1 MGLVL
6 EAVSK
11 SFPGVK
17 ALDGVS
23 LDLKAGEIHAL
34 MGENGAGK
42 STLIKI
48 VTGLIRPDSGHV
60 LLDGRAVQFGSPR
73 DALSEGVSA
82 VHQERNLI
90 PRFNVGENIL
100 LERLPTR
107 NGLVD
112 YSAVEREARRYLDL
126 LDPGIDARAEVRS
139 LSVAQMQIVEIA
151 KALSSEAK
159 ILLLDEPTASI
170 TEHETAAL
178 FKLLRKL
185 RDDRVAIVF
194 VSHKLEEVFAIAD
207 RITVLRDGKT
217 IARGAPMAE
226 MTRQTLVSLMIGRAE
241 QIAEIAERQVDPSH
255 VVLEARELSTTRGH
269 KNISFALHHREILG
283 LYGLVGAGR
292 SELAH
297 AILGDAR
304 ISGGELLIH
313 GEPARI
319 RDVYDASTR
328 FRMGYVSEDR
338 KQEGLILTHSITRN
352 IAVTIWRRLA
362 NVIGLI
368 NPRRESG
375 AVTPFVK
382 RLDVRTPSLGQLV
395 GNLSGGNQQKVSIA
409 KWLAA
414 ESEILIIDEPTVGID
429 IKTKTYLHELIG
441 EIARE
446 GCSILLISSDMAEM
460 ITLADRILVMHG
472 FRLVGEVTNDHHYE
486 TTSRAIIGCIHAVA
500 DIEPE
505 RAGQGRRSGDLGER
519 DGGYRKR

>member
-1 MGLVL
+1 MDLAL
-6 EAVSK
+6 ESVSK
-11 SFPGVK
+11 SFPGVQ

-34 MGENGAGK
+34 IGENGAGK

-48 VTGLIRPDSGHV
+48 VTGLLRPDSGRV
-60 LLDGRAVQFGSPR
+60 LLNGRPVTFGSPR
-73 DALSEGVSA
+73 DALREGVSA

-90 PRFNVGENIL
+90 PRFSVGENIL
-100 LERLPTR
+100 LERLPIR

-112 YSAVEREARRYLDL
+112 YDAIVREARRYLEL
-126 LDPGIDARAEVRS
+126 LDPGIDPRAEVRS

-151 KALSSEAK
+151 KALSLEAK

-178 FKLLRKL
+178 FTLLRKL
-185 RDDRVAIVF
+185 RDDGVAIVF

-207 RITVLRDGKT
+207 RVTVLRDGKNVAKG
-217 IARGAPMAE
+217 ARRSE

-241 QIAEIAERQVDPSH
+241 RVAQMGERKVDLAR
-255 VVLEARELSTTRGH
+255 VALEARGLSTARGH
-269 KNISFALHHREILG
+269 HEITFSLHHGEILG

-297 AILGDAR
+297 AILGDGR
-304 ISGGELLIH
+304 ILAGELLVR
-313 GEPARI
+313 GQPVRI
-319 RDVYDASTR
+319 RDVHDAATR
-328 FRMGYVSEDR
+328 LRIGYVSEDR
-338 KQEGLILTHSITRN
+338 KQEGLILMHSITRN
-352 IAVTIWRRLA
+352 VAITIWRRLA
-362 NVIGLI
+362 NALGLI
-368 NPRRESG
+368 NPRGETR
-375 AVTPFVK
+375 AVAPLVE
-382 RLDVRTPSLGQLV
+382 RLDVRTPSLGQIV

-414 ESEILIIDEPTVGID
+414 KSEILIIDEPTVGID

-446 GCSILLISSDMAEM
+446 GASVLLISSDMAEM

-472 FRLVGEVTNDHHYE
+472 FRLVGEVANDHRYE
-486 TTSRAIIGCIHAVA
+486 TTSKAIMGCIHAVELA
-500 DIEPE
+500 PASE
-505 RAGQGRRSGDLGER
+505 
-519 DGGYRKR
+519 

>member
-1 MGLVL
+1 MSLAL
-6 EAVSK
+6 ESVSK

-48 VTGLIRPDSGHV
+48 VTGVIRPDSGRI
-60 LLDGRAVQFGSPR
+60 LLDGHPVQFDSPR

-90 PRFNVGENIL
+90 PRFSVGENIL
-100 LERLPTR
+100 LERLPTQ

-112 YSAVEREARRYLDL
+112 YHAVEREARRYLDL

-185 RDDRVAIVF
+185 RDDGVAIVF
-194 VSHKLEEVFAIAD
+194 VSHKLEEVFTIAD
-207 RITVLRDGKT
+207 RITVLRDGKA
-217 IARGAPMAE
+217 IARGAPMAD

-241 QIAEIAERQVDPSH
+241 RVAEIAERQVDRSR
-255 VVLEARELSTTRGH
+255 VVLEGRSLSTTRGH
-269 KNISFALHHREILG
+269 KDISFALHHGEILG

-304 ISGGELLIH
+304 ISGGELRIR

-319 RDVYDASTR
+319 RDVHDASTR

-338 KQEGLILTHSITRN
+338 KQEGLILMHSITRN
-352 IAVTIWRRLA
+352 VAITIWRRLA

-368 NPRRESG
+368 TARSESR
-375 AVTPFVK
+375 AVDPFVR
-382 RLDVRTPSLGQLV
+382 RLDIRTPSLSQV
-395 GNLSGGNQQKVSIA
+395 VANLSGGNQQKVSIA

-414 ESEILIIDEPTVGID
+414 QSEILIIDEPTVGID

-446 GCSILLISSDMAEM
+446 GASILLISSDMAEM

-472 FRLVGEVTNDHHYE
+472 FGLVGEVANDHHYE
-486 TTSRAIIGCIHAVA
+486 TTSRTIMGCIHEVG
-500 DIEPE
+500 DVEP
-505 RAGQGRRSGDLGER
+505 APAP
-519 DGGYRKR
+519 